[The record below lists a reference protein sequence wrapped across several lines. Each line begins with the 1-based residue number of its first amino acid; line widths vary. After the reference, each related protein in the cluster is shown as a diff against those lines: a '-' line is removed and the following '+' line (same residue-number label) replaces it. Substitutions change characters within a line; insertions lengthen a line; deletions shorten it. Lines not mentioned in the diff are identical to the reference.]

1 MHIGLAVKTDM
12 LSHGVASCILST
24 VMWLNE
30 LVSLRIAW
38 RARTAVAR
46 ASGVTY
52 HSACINVPSVVSTTS
67 LLGSTLLRFL
77 HEQQRRRGG
86 AQ

>member
-1 MHIGLAVKTDM
+1 
-12 LSHGVASCILST
+12 
-24 VMWLNE
+24 
-30 LVSLRIAW
+30 VSLRIAW

-46 ASGVTY
+46 AFGVTY
-52 HSACINVPSVVSTTS
+52 HSTCINVPSVVSTTS
-67 LLGSTLLRFL
+67 LLGSALLRFL